1 MERWREKFHWK
12 IGSFHRNFWI
22 RIIQSCDDFGWN
34 HQVPTTSQSIFE
46 SDRIPVTV
54 CLLLSP
60 GREGETKRKPLGSQ
74 VVVMTFSW
82 HAKDATRVLGRP
94 GNTWQCLFVRLYNL
108 LVCRYD
114 SISHCKIWESTNHW
128 PRHVD
133 SVSFSRMDFV
143 CTSWLVGYHHNKKD
157 FGTTTSVRL
166 HWSPVQNLEAR

>member
-1 MERWREKFHWK
+1 MESWRKIPLK
-12 IGSFHRNFWI
+12 IGSIFIEIFGSASSSRVTTLVGITRCQLQVRVSSRAIAYRWRCVCFWV
-22 RIIQSCDDFGWN
+22 
-34 HQVPTTSQSIFE
+34 QVEKAKQKQKTA
-46 SDRIPVTV
+46 
-54 CLLLSP
+54 
-60 GREGETKRKPLGSQ
+60 GSQ
-74 VVVMTFSW
+74 VVVMTFSR